1 MEITISQTN
10 NERAKTSKTS
20 ADKTKAAARPADRQ
34 RTNAS
39 RPTADGKRPAS
50 GTKRPASS
58 RPAGEGKST
67 ASAQN
72 KKKTA
77 QNATAAQMAAASQ
90 RNAAAQRPASK
101 QTKKK
106 KKGISPLLIV
116 LIVALVLA
124 IVIFAGI
131 GIYAMQYVNYDKIMP
146 NVYVAGIDVGG
157 MTKEE
162 AAAIISETLSQTEQK
177 SVNVNLP
184 DQVLTFTP
192 EQGTVL
198 IDADVAVEEA
208 FAYGRA
214 STNPFSISRAIKAAQ
229 RTRNDIDI
237 STAVQVDTAYIRTLI
252 DDTAAS
258 VKANMVE
265 SEVIPDEEAHTIT
278 VTIGS
283 PGRELD
289 ADKLY
294 ELVAGAFSSGDYSD
308 IDFEYKMT
316 YPANVDLGELY
327 DQMTTDPEDAYY
339 DAESGSV
346 VPEINGFVPAVTL
359 EEANE
364 QLALAS
370 AGETLTFNFDA
381 TPAEITAEILEP
393 LLFRDTLSSYGSWY
407 ENNAGRTTN
416 LKLACQ
422 AINGT
427 ILQPGDTFS
436 FNDIVGER
444 TAEKGY
450 KEGIVYVDGQ
460 SEPEV
465 GGGVCQVASTIYYC
479 VLYADLEVVHREPH
493 MYTVSYVPGGMDATV
508 YWGYVDFQFKN
519 NTDFPIRIDAS
530 IKNGKCNISLVG
542 TNLYQRY
549 CELTYKKTAS
559 KPYSTQTVTGVGVNV
574 SGYNGATY
582 EITRTVYNYDGSVFR
597 YDDTAALNAMGNLG
611 TSNYAK
617 RDAVIYVPEESP
629 SPSPSEEPSASPSV
643 SPSTSPNAPTPTP
656 ETPTPTPEAPTPTPE
671 APTPTPAPATPT
683 PAPTTP
689 APADPPPADP
699 AA

>member
-10 NERAKTSKTS
+10 HENAKTPKAS
-20 ADKTKAAARPADRQ
+20 ADKTKTAKRPASA
-34 RTNAS
+34 N
-39 RPTADGKRPAS
+39 GKRPAS
-50 GTKRPASS
+50 QRPAAEGRKTASKA
-58 RPAGEGKST
+58 PEGK
-67 ASAQN
+67 
-72 KKKTA
+72 KKSDQK
-77 QNATAAQMAAASQ
+77 ATAAQMAAASQ
-90 RNAAAQRPASK
+90 RNAAAQRSASN

-106 KKGISPLLIV
+106 KQGVSPLLIV

-124 IVIFAGI
+124 IAVFAGI

-162 AAAIISETLSQTEQK
+162 ASTIISETLSQTEQK

-198 IDADVAVEEA
+198 IDADAAVEEA
-208 FAYGRA
+208 YAYGRA

-237 STAVQVDTAYIRTLI
+237 STAVQVDTEYIRTLI

-258 VKANMVE
+258 IKADMVE

-327 DQMTTDPEDAYY
+327 DQMTTEPEDAYY

-346 VPEINGFVPAVTL
+346 VPEINGFVPTVTL

-370 AGETLTFNFDA
+370 AGETLSFSFDA

-427 ILQPGDTFS
+427 ILQPGDVFS

-549 CELTYKKTAS
+549 AELSSQKTAS
-559 KPYSTQTVTGVGVNV
+559 KPYTTQTVTGVGVNV

-582 EITRTVYNYDGSVFR
+582 EITRTIYNYDGSVYR
-597 YDDTAALNAMGNLG
+597 YDDTAALNGMGNLG

-643 SPSTSPNAPTPTP
+643 SPSTSPEATTPTP
-656 ETPTPTPEAPTPTPE
+656 ETPTPTPATPTPE
-671 APTPTPAPATPT
+671 APTPTPATPTPEATVAPVEPAPTVAPAPEDPATP
-683 PAPTTP
+683 
-689 APADPPPADP
+689 